1 MARTARP
8 IPFAAPLAMFLA
20 SFALNACATPAGSTA
35 SDAPAAAPVAVQPAT
50 TMIPENA
57 AAAVANPARSAKD
70 RERDGRDAPA
80 EILAFAGV
88 QPGMTIADIF
98 GAGGYWTELFSYAVG
113 PSGKVL
119 LVNNVP
125 YWAMAREDQKS
136 RFAEGRLPNVDRR
149 VVETRAMGLGEN
161 SLDMAVIVLSY
172 HDLYYSDPLDG
183 WPGLDASGFLEQMR
197 AAVKSGGHVLI
208 VDHAA
213 VAGSGNSAAQR
224 LHRIDE
230 EFAKADFAKHG
241 FVLEKT
247 FDGLRN
253 ADDPRTGLVFDPTIR
268 GKTDRFVHL
277 YRKR

>member
-1 MARTARP
+1 MTRIPRSLQLFPLLSAMALTA
-8 IPFAAPLAMFLA
+8 L
-20 SFALNACATPAGSTA
+20 SVSACATPAESVISET
-35 SDAPAAAPVAVQPAT
+35 PAPVAVQPAT
-50 TMIPENA
+50 TMIPENV

-98 GAGGYWTELFSYAVG
+98 GAGGYWAELFSYAVG
-113 PSGKVL
+113 PDGKVL

-125 YWAMAREDQKS
+125 YWAMARDDQKA

-149 VVETRAMGLGEN
+149 VVETRAMQLGEDT
-161 SLDMAVIVLSY
+161 LDMAVIVLSY

-183 WPGLDASGFLEQMR
+183 WPTLDAAGFLEQMR
-197 AAVKSGGHVLI
+197 AAVKTGGRVLI
-208 VDHAA
+208 IDHAA
-213 VAGSGNSAAQR
+213 VAGSGDSAAQR

-247 FDGLRN
+247 FEGLRN
-253 ADDPRTGLVFDPTIR
+253 ADDPRTGLVFDAGIR